1 MSQTAPNVGEDV
13 EPPECSDVA
22 GGRAKTQQLLG
33 AENVAASYRSNHI
46 PILWPS
52 TILLPGIY
60 RRDMEAYGHKK
71 PTQESLSMSPP
82 KWKWQGAREQN
93 G

>member
-1 MSQTAPNVGEDV
+1 MLKRG
-13 EPPECSDVA
+13 C
-22 GGRAKTQQLLG
+22 GRAKTQQLLG
-33 AENVAASYRSNHI
+33 VKNVVVSYRSNHI

-71 PTQESLSMSPP
+71 PTQESLFMSPP